1 MRVLFGSQLHNQAT
15 TWDAIKATLEV
26 MDSGRWHSAWFY
38 DHFIPPFSF
47 TAEVMEHDG
56 ISTFEGWS
64 LLSAAAAV
72 TNRLRLGLLV
82 VGNTYRNPAMLAKM
96 AATVDHISHGRL
108 EVGIGAGW
116 NIREHQAYGW
126 EFPSAKER
134 SDRLEEACKLLKLL
148 FTSEG
153 LVDFQ
158 GDYYTLKQAP
168 FEPKAVQR
176 PHPPILVGGTGEKRT
191 LRTAALYGDAM
202 NVIAGPEEFKR
213 LVGVLERHCEAI
225 GRDPATIRKT
235 VHVPMRI
242 MADEARAKELRRG
255 QEWNMIGPVPY
266 VIDRVNDF
274 IEAGVDEFMMSAI
287 PNKPEVYEELD
298 REIISAFV

>member
-15 TWDAIKATLEV
+15 TWEAIKATLEV
-26 MDSGRWHSAWFY
+26 MDAGRWSSAWFY

-56 ISTFEGWS
+56 IATFEGWS
-64 LLSAAAAV
+64 LLSGAAAI

-82 VGNTYRNPAMLAKM
+82 AGNTYRNPALLAKM
-96 AATVDHISHGRL
+96 AATVDHISNGRL
-108 EVGIGAGW
+108 EIGIGAAW

-148 FTSEG
+148 FAAEG

-168 FEPKAVQR
+168 FEPKGVQR

-191 LRTAALYGDAM
+191 LRTCALYGDIM

-213 LVGVLERHCEAI
+213 LVGVLERHCEAVD
-225 GRDPATIRKT
+225 RDPATIRKT
-235 VHVPMRI
+235 VHVPIRI
-242 MADEARAKELRRG
+242 MADEARAAELRRG
-255 QEWNMIGPVPY
+255 DDWNMIGPVPY
-266 VIDRVNDF
+266 VIDRVNAF
-274 IEAGVDEFMMSAI
+274 IDAGVDEFMMSAI
-287 PNKPEVYEELD
+287 PNKPSVYEELD
-298 REIISAFV
+298 KEILSAFA

>member
-15 TWDAIKATLEV
+15 TWEAIKATLQT
-26 MDSGRWHSAWFY
+26 MDAGRWSSAWFY

-47 TAEVMEHDG
+47 TAEVMEHDR
-56 ISTFEGWS
+56 IATFEGWS
-64 LLSAAAAV
+64 LLSGAAAV

-82 VGNTYRNPAMLAKM
+82 AGNTYRNPALLAKM
-96 AATVDHISHGRL
+96 AATVDHMSNGRL
-108 EVGIGAGW
+108 EIGIGAAW

-148 FTSEG
+148 FTADG

-158 GDYYTLKQAP
+158 GEYYTLKQAP
-168 FEPKAVQR
+168 FAPKAVQQ
-176 PHPPILVGGTGEKRT
+176 PHPPILVGGAGERRT
-191 LRTAALYGDAM
+191 LRTLALYGDVM
-202 NVIAGPEEFKR
+202 NVIAGPEKFKR
-213 LVGVLERHCEAI
+213 LVAVLEGHCEAV

-235 VHVPMRI
+235 VHVPIRI
-242 MADEARAKELRRG
+242 MQAESRAAELRRG
-255 QEWNMIGPVPY
+255 DDWNMIGPVPF

-287 PNKPEVYEELD
+287 PNKPTVYEELD
-298 REIISAFV
+298 KEILSAFE

>member
-15 TWDAIKATLEV
+15 TWEAIKATLQT
-26 MDSGRWHSAWFY
+26 MDAGRWSSAWFY

-47 TAEVMEHDG
+47 TAEVMEHDR
-56 ISTFEGWS
+56 IATFEGWS
-64 LLSAAAAV
+64 LLSGAAAV

-82 VGNTYRNPAMLAKM
+82 AGNTYRNPALLAKM
-96 AATVDHISHGRL
+96 AATVDHISNGRL
-108 EVGIGAGW
+108 EIGIGAAW

-134 SDRLEEACKLLKLL
+134 SDRLEEACKLLKVL
-148 FTSEG
+148 FTADG

-158 GDYYTLKQAP
+158 GEYYTLKQAP
-168 FEPKAVQR
+168 FEPKGVQQ

-191 LRTAALYGDAM
+191 LRTLAMYGDIM
-202 NVIAGPEEFKR
+202 NVIASPEEFKR
-213 LVGVLERHCEAI
+213 LVGVLERHCEDV

-235 VHVPMRI
+235 VHVPIRI
-242 MADEARAKELRRG
+242 MADEARAAELRRG
-255 QEWNMIGPVPY
+255 DDWNMIGPVPF

-287 PNKPEVYEELD
+287 PNKPAVYEELD
-298 REIISAFV
+298 KEIISAFA

>member
-15 TWDAIKATLEV
+15 TWEAIKATLLV
-26 MDSGRWHSAWFY
+26 MDAGRWSSAWFY

-56 ISTFEGWS
+56 IATFEGWS
-64 LLSAAAAV
+64 LLSGAAAI

-82 VGNTYRNPAMLAKM
+82 AGNTYRNPALLAKM
-96 AATVDHISHGRL
+96 AATVDHISNGRL
-108 EVGIGAGW
+108 EIGIGAAW

-148 FTSEG
+148 FAAEG

-168 FEPKAVQR
+168 FEPKGVQR

-191 LRTAALYGDAM
+191 LRTCALYGDIM

-213 LVGVLERHCEAI
+213 LVGVLERHCEAVD
-225 GRDPATIRKT
+225 RDPATIRKT
-235 VHVPMRI
+235 VHVPIRI
-242 MADEARAKELRRG
+242 MADEARAAELRRG
-255 QEWNMIGPVPY
+255 DDWNMIGPVPY
-266 VIDRVNDF
+266 VIDRVNAF
-274 IEAGVDEFMMSAI
+274 IDAGVDEFMMSAI
-287 PNKPEVYEELD
+287 PNKPSVYEELD
-298 REIISAFV
+298 KEILSAFA

>member
-15 TWDAIKATLEV
+15 TWEAIKATLEA
-26 MDSGRWHSAWFY
+26 MDAGRWSSAWFY

-47 TAEVMEHDG
+47 TAEVMEHDR
-56 ISTFEGWS
+56 IATFEGWS
-64 LLSAAAAV
+64 LLSGAAAV

-82 VGNTYRNPAMLAKM
+82 AGNTYRNPALLAKM
-96 AATVDHISHGRL
+96 AATVDHISNGRL
-108 EVGIGAGW
+108 EIGIGAAW

-148 FTSEG
+148 FAAEG

-168 FEPKAVQR
+168 FEPKGVQR
-176 PHPPILVGGTGEKRT
+176 PHPPILIGGTGEKRT
-191 LRTAALYGDAM
+191 LRTCALYGDIM
-202 NVIAGPEEFKR
+202 NVIAGPTEFKR
-213 LVGVLERHCEAI
+213 LVGVLERHCEAVD
-225 GRDPATIRKT
+225 RDPATIRKT
-235 VHVPMRI
+235 VHVPIRI
-242 MADEARAKELRRG
+242 MADEARAAELRRG
-255 QEWNMIGPVPY
+255 DDWNMTGPVPY

-287 PNKPEVYEELD
+287 PNKPTVYEELD
-298 REIISAFV
+298 KEILSAFA